1 MFFAIIL
8 YSLLMALVFT
18 SYSLISRKLGNK
30 LGVIFFISSWIVFEK
45 FNLSWEFS
53 WPSLILGNVFSESY
67 KLIQWF
73 EFTGTFGGTLWVL
86 VINLMFYK
94 TLDNYLNNKYYLNKL
109 SIGLLSISFP
119 IIISLFI
126 YQKEEKQEKHL
137 DITIIQPN
145 IDPYNKKYGRTN
157 FEILQEFKETTKSTK
172 YNNQLIITPETYFSE
187 SPGYSLNDFF
197 NTSFYKNLDNYLI
210 DKNSEILSGIQF
222 YKIYNSSKTKTKS
235 SNYIKD
241 SIWIDIYNSSFL
253 NSNKNQIYHKSKLVV
268 GVENLPYKTILE
280 PLLGN
285 LLLDFGGTVMTRAT
299 QPNRSVIRTKSN
311 TIVAPVICYESMYG
325 EYMTEYI
332 RNGAQII
339 AIMTNDGWWGDSPG
353 HKQLLSYSRLRSIES
368 RRSIVRS
375 ANTGISAIINKKGDI
390 IDSIDYEKN
399 GIISGQIEL
408 SDYLTFYVKY
418 GDYIFRI
425 SLFFFIVIF
434 LFYFAKKKIK
444 LNFLIKYC
452 KSHIKNYFCKYYNLK
467 NMYWTLELATYLTD
481 APWPANKDEL
491 IDYCIRTGAP
501 LEVIENLQEIE
512 EEEEE
517 VYESILEIWPDY
529 PTDEDYLWNEDEY

>member
-1 MFFAIIL
+1 
-8 YSLLMALVFT
+8 
-18 SYSLISRKLGNK
+18 
-30 LGVIFFISSWIVFEK
+30 
-45 FNLSWEFS
+45 
-53 WPSLILGNVFSESY
+53 
-67 KLIQWF
+67 
-73 EFTGTFGGTLWVL
+73 
-86 VINLMFYK
+86 MFYK
-94 TLDNYLNNKYYLNKL
+94 TLENYLNNKYYLNKL

-126 YQKEEKQEKHL
+126 YQKEEKQDKYL
-137 DITIIQPN
+137 DVTIIQPN

-408 SDYLTFYVKY
+408 SDYITFYVKY

-425 SLFFFIVIF
+425 SLFFFIIIF
-434 LFYFAKKKIK
+434 LFYFAKKK
-444 LNFLIKYC
+444 
-452 KSHIKNYFCKYYNLK
+452 
-467 NMYWTLELATYLTD
+467 
-481 APWPANKDEL
+481 
-491 IDYCIRTGAP
+491 
-501 LEVIENLQEIE
+501 
-512 EEEEE
+512 
-517 VYESILEIWPDY
+517 
-529 PTDEDYLWNEDEY
+529 

>member
-1 MFFAIIL
+1 MNKKYFLLSILSGLLFGLSWPVKGIVFLIFIAFVPLLIIEKELREKSVVKIYFYSFLSFILWNSITSWWIINSTVFGMFFAIIL
-8 YSLLMALVFT
+8 YSILMAFVFT

-53 WPSLILGNVFSESY
+53 WPSLILGNVFSESH

-73 EFTGTFGGTLWVL
+73 EFTGVLGGTLWVL
-86 VINLMFYK
+86 VINLVFYK
-94 TLDNYLNNKYYLNKL
+94 TLENYLNNKYYLNKL

-126 YQKEEKQEKHL
+126 YQKEEKQEKQL
-137 DITIIQPN
+137 DITIIQPD
-145 IDPYNKKYGRTN
+145 IDPYNEKYGRTN

-197 NTSFYKNLDNYLI
+197 DTSFYKNLDNYLI

-241 SIWIDIYNSSFL
+241 SIWIDIYNSSFI

-311 TIVAPVICYESMYG
+311 TLVAPVICYESMYG
-325 EYMTEYI
+325 EYMTEYV

-390 IDSIDYEKN
+390 IDSIGYEKK
-399 GIISGQIEL
+399 GIISGQIKL
-408 SDYLTFYVKY
+408 SNNLTFYVKY

-425 SLFFFIVIF
+425 SLFFFIIIF
-434 LFYFAKKKIK
+434 LFYFAKKK
-444 LNFLIKYC
+444 
-452 KSHIKNYFCKYYNLK
+452 
-467 NMYWTLELATYLTD
+467 
-481 APWPANKDEL
+481 
-491 IDYCIRTGAP
+491 
-501 LEVIENLQEIE
+501 
-512 EEEEE
+512 
-517 VYESILEIWPDY
+517 
-529 PTDEDYLWNEDEY
+529 